1 MSELLEFR
9 MHDAEGGIVGL
20 DSLLSLVPE
29 NNWVWSVLDFDGI
42 VQGVIGLEYAEIR
55 QKIASSSQGYVMSWA
70 QVREF
75 ATGVRQ
81 CFDLL
86 LVAAGEH
93 RLLDPER
100 FAAGDFA
107 GFPLVL
113 TASDSTWWTVEIGAD
128 TEGASVLAARLRARY
143 RVETG

>member
-9 MHDAEGGIVGL
+9 MHDAEGGIVVL
-20 DSLLSLVPE
+20 DSLLSLVPD
-29 NNWVWSVLDFDGI
+29 NNWVWSVLHFDGI
-42 VQGVIGLEYAEIR
+42 VQGVTSLEYAEIR

-100 FAAGDFA
+100 FTAGDFA

-113 TASDSTWWTVEIGAD
+113 TASDSTWWTVEIDAD

>member
-1 MSELLEFR
+1 MSELVEFR
-9 MHDAEGGIVGL
+9 MHDTEGGRVGL
-20 DSLLSLVPE
+20 DSLLSLVPD

-42 VQGVIGLEYAEIR
+42 VQGVAGLEYAEFR

-107 GFPLVL
+107 GCPLVL
-113 TASDSTWWTVEIGAD
+113 TASDSTWWRVEIDAD